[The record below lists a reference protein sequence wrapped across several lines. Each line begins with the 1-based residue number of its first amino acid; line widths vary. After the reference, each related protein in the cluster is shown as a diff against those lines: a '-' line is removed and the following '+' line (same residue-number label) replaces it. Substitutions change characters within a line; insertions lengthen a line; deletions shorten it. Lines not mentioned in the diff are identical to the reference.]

1 MLAPVVLWGIAAGA
15 SVFVATIAV
24 AFFLLQH
31 GGSFDRI
38 RSEAAGM
45 PAVLGE
51 LKPLLYDALL
61 DKARTMALR
70 PAPLGT
76 AAALKGDFVV
86 VRDFAAAADVDTLF
100 RISSGAPQYV
110 MLVLLWVLKWRLL
123 MMCVCRGGIYRDLK
137 FDADEMVWK
146 YLTHGPFDT
155 LSDFKAHYCD
165 QQMPNARHFVLVS

>member
-1 MLAPVVLWGIAAGA
+1 MLTPVVLWGIAAGA

-45 PAVLGE
+45 PTVLGE

-61 DKARTMALR
+61 DKARAMALR
-70 PAPLGT
+70 PAVLLGA
-76 AAALKGDFVV
+76 AAALKGDFVG
-86 VRDFAAAADVDTLF
+86 VRDFDAKDVETLF

-110 MLVLLWVLKWRLL
+110 ECVL
-123 MMCVCRGGIYRDLK
+123 CVNHAY
-137 FDADEMVWK
+137 
-146 YLTHGPFDT
+146 
-155 LSDFKAHYCD
+155 
-165 QQMPNARHFVLVS
+165 

>member
-1 MLAPVVLWGIAAGA
+1 MLTPVVLWGIAAGA

-45 PAVLGE
+45 PTVLGE

-61 DKARTMALR
+61 DKARAMTLR
-70 PAPLGT
+70 PAALLD
-76 AAALKGDFVV
+76 AAATALKGDFVDL
-86 VRDFAAAADVDTLF
+86 RDFDAKDVETLF

-110 MLVLLWVLKWRLL
+110 ECVLCGSCVLK
-123 MMCVCRGGIYRDLK
+123 
-137 FDADEMVWK
+137 
-146 YLTHGPFDT
+146 
-155 LSDFKAHYCD
+155 
-165 QQMPNARHFVLVS
+165 